1 MEDKYIMKNVKLFEQ
16 FINES
21 VDVDKLIKHL
31 ESTFDWNQGS
41 AREVSSREAS
51 YGFSRGPK
59 DERNIFIEYSGMKG
73 QSIVKDI
80 KDAVKDFGAKPLQV
94 AKENGDN
101 EHYYYIEIKR

>member
-51 YGFSRGPK
+51 YGFS
-59 DERNIFIEYSGMKG
+59 
-73 QSIVKDI
+73 
-80 KDAVKDFGAKPLQV
+80 
-94 AKENGDN
+94 
-101 EHYYYIEIKR
+101 